1 MGKSASIR
9 APVTSKPYR
18 IALLLVLS
26 TAGCS
31 FLAVNRPVG
40 KELDQYHACTTTY
53 WYPVLDSAML
63 AVPVAGA
70 INIALDYSGSSA
82 GRAAS
87 LALDATLGT
96 AALASAIYG
105 YYYVAKCRGQVA
117 AAHLAEPIAGPTAE
131 PALVPLNAAA
141 PLPRPATP
149 RAPKLRG
156 KHLVVLEFQSRDL
169 DADTLMAFA
178 DETRGGA
185 LEGLKGQGVEIM
197 SRDNLAVILRRM
209 GDQECGEG
217 DCEVET
223 ARNVGADYV
232 ISGRVVKIEGSLV
245 VTLKLHETKL
255 GSLLGSE
262 TVEGPSKVAVLRDL
276 HGHGQRL
283 VTSAFGLDR
292 ATPPGR

>member
-1 MGKSASIR
+1 LGKSASIR

-63 AVPVAGA
+63 AVPV
-70 INIALDYSGSSA
+70 A